1 MAPAERKN
9 YTDAVLCL
17 TRKPPRLP
25 TAEYPGVRSRFDDFV
40 ACVSVTSNVDKKL
53 NTIELTFH
61 STHINYTLHVHYS
74 GLFLPWHR
82 RFTWLW
88 EQALREECGYTSY
101 LP

>member
-40 ACVSVTSNVDKKL
+40 ACVLGTNEVRKYK
-53 NTIELTFH
+53 H
-61 STHINYTLHVHYS
+61 
-74 GLFLPWHR
+74 
-82 RFTWLW
+82 
-88 EQALREECGYTSY
+88 
-101 LP
+101 

>member
-9 YTDAVLCL
+9 YTDAVLCM
-17 TRKPPRLP
+17 TRKPPRLS
-25 TAEYPGVRSRFDDFV
+25 TAEYSGVRSRFDDFV
-40 ACVSVTSNVDKKL
+40 ACVFGPDVLRMWDQLYL
-53 NTIELTFH
+53 NLR
-61 STHINYTLHVHYS
+61 STHINNTLHVHYS

-88 EQALREECGYTSY
+88 EQALRQECGYTGY